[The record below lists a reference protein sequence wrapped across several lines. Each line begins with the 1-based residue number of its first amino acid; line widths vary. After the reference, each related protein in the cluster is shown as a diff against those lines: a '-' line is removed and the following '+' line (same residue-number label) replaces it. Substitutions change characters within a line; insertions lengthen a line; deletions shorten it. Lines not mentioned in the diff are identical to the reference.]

1 MRVNLAEEI
10 AELRQVYGGLTR
22 LREMENAVVVFG
34 PLPFEASAEGLE
46 TIEDTFEIDLIVP
59 DAYPEALPWVRETS
73 GRIRDDYGHVEPD
86 GKLCLAVPIEERLV
100 FRRDPCL
107 CGFVTGLLI
116 PYCYGYCF
124 WERHGVHP
132 FGEREHGHA
141 GIVRFYMDK
150 FHLDD
155 EIQALEVVFHLFQ
168 HGYRGHHNC
177 PCGSGA
183 KLRTC
188 HGPVLLELSQNHT
201 AETARFDLEAILAH
215 CVNMG
220 DRGELDFPRQL
231 GQRILSRLQG
241 SRDRPRR

>member
-1 MRVNLAEEI
+1 MRGNLEREI
-10 AELRQVYGGLTR
+10 AELRQEYGGLTR
-22 LREMENAVVVFG
+22 LRETENGVVVFG

-46 TIEDTFEIDLIVP
+46 TIEDAFEIDLIVP

-73 GRIRDDYGHVEPD
+73 GRIRGDYEHVEPD

-100 FRRDPCL
+100 FGRNPCL
-107 CGFVTGLLI
+107 SGFVTGLLI
-116 PYCYGYCF
+116 PYCYGYCY

-132 FGEREHGHA
+132 FGEREHGRA
-141 GIVRFYMDK
+141 GIVRFYMDYL
-150 FHLDD
+150 HLDD
-155 EIQALEVVFHLFQ
+155 EIQALEVAFYLFQ

-183 KLRTC
+183 KLRAC
-188 HGPVLLELSQNHT
+188 HGPALLELSENHT

-220 DRGELDFPRQL
+220 GRGELDFPRQL
-231 GQRILSRLQG
+231 GQRILSRSQV
-241 SRDRPRR
+241 SRDRTRR